1 MDGDRE
7 ENWLAGGG
15 IEGGV
20 SDGPSDEWG
29 YEPLDRE
36 NSTQVDD
43 VHATILRLLGIH
55 HTG

>member
-1 MDGDRE
+1 MDDDRE
-7 ENWLAGGG
+7 KNWLAGGG

-20 SDGPSDEWG
+20 SDGPPDEWG

-36 NSTQVDD
+36 NSAQVYD
-43 VHATILRLLGIH
+43 VHATILHFLGIH